1 LSISPLGASDDEPVD
16 EKIVKY
22 HPRNSISSLTL
33 LLFIII
39 SIATAYEKLDWD
51 FKSSLTDSRSKS
63 NETISKGQSANT
75 DNTNFSAIDTE
86 ENADKI
92 KKNSKRQDVKSN
104 VSRTKKSTS
113 ATKSRIKSITNNY
126 DQRILST
133 INDGEHYF
141 NRGHYP
147 ECISHFEKLL
157 KKYPDSPRAM
167 FGQAKCLDR
176 LAEQMRSNELLSKA
190 IDAYSEVAKQP
201 AITNELLKQA
211 MLQQAER
218 LIFFGRTRDAVNVLA
233 KLTEKLPSDAEV
245 LNKLGT
251 SYLIMGSN
259 RKAFNIHH
267 KVNQNNTTIMV

>member
-1 LSISPLGASDDEPVD
+1 
-16 EKIVKY
+16 
-22 HPRNSISSLTL
+22 
-33 LLFIII
+33 
-39 SIATAYEKLDWD
+39 
-51 FKSSLTDSRSKS
+51 
-63 NETISKGQSANT
+63 
-75 DNTNFSAIDTE
+75 
-86 ENADKI
+86 
-92 KKNSKRQDVKSN
+92 
-104 VSRTKKSTS
+104 
-113 ATKSRIKSITNNY
+113 
-126 DQRILST
+126 
-133 INDGEHYF
+133 
-141 NRGHYP
+141 
-147 ECISHFEKLL
+147 
-157 KKYPDSPRAM
+157 M

-259 RKAFNIHH
+259 RKAFNIHY